1 MKNSLKVTNQN
12 AKLALSKSKSLL
24 NITNGLLS
32 KKTTDNLEKEF
43 GYKPFLIERGHLGFI
58 SNVVMTND
66 EKYLVSESRD
76 DIFGSND
83 IKIWDIKSGECLRT
97 IKGYEEKI
105 DILKVT
111 SDRKHIVALSI
122 YNNKVLVWNFNSGE
136 LLYKINV
143 STNLIDISPDSKYIV
158 TSDASKEIK
167 IWNIKNGEYIRTLKG
182 HHKTISS
189 VLISSS
195 GKHIVSTDI
204 SGLIKIWSANDTTC
218 LRTIKVHD
226 EDITSTV
233 ISKDESKILVICNNY
248 IIKIWD
254 FKSGNFLK
262 RIDEIGLKNLMI
274 VTNDLKKVITVNSE
288 NIIELWDLENYE
300 VVKKND
306 LIVSK
311 ESRIINISNTGKV
324 LIRTKENTIEI
335 WNLENTTCLSVLN
348 CIEKNN
354 ISKVAMNYIKQII
367 AIETRSYYSTT
378 TLWNIKNGE
387 LIDIFD
393 DGGRLLEISNDGE
406 TISTIEDM
414 GIFSEMDENGCYIN
428 PYGDRIVRIYDTKNG
443 KLVET
448 LENDEYYQED
458 NYDNKFVDINS
469 TITYVHSNYEV
480 QLIDTKS
487 SECILTIIP
496 DYEIAIDRN
505 GYFIVADYDCI
516 DKYIRISES
525 PLHQRKLTKEEIEH
539 FCKVKYKNKN
549 KIPEIEIDEDEIPF

>member
-1 MKNSLKVTNQN
+1 MKNRLKVINQN

-66 EKYLVSESRD
+66 EKYLVSESGD

-111 SDRKHIVALSI
+111 SDRKYIVALSI

-233 ISKDESKILVICNNY
+233 ISKDESKILVVCNNH

-254 FKSGNFLK
+254 FESGKFLK
-262 RIDEIGLKNLMI
+262 RIDRIGSKNLMSI
-274 VTNDLKKVITVNSE
+274 TTDLTKVITINSSNMIE
-288 NIIELWDLENYE
+288 IWDLDSCEIIKKIDRVDSKKNEIILTPNIEKVIVIKKMNIIEIWDLENCKCSNILSCGQTDYITSATISFNGQIVAIENSGTTCVVWDIKSNECVYIFEEYE
-300 VVKKND
+300 V
-306 LIVSK
+306 
-311 ESRIINISNTGKV
+311 
-324 LIRTKENTIEI
+324 
-335 WNLENTTCLSVLN
+335 
-348 CIEKNN
+348 
-354 ISKVAMNYIKQII
+354 M
-367 AIETRSYYSTT
+367 
-378 TLWNIKNGE
+378 
-387 LIDIFD
+387 
-393 DGGRLLEISNDGE
+393 LEISEDGKTITMLDLDDMVHIYNIRNGE
-406 TISTIEDM
+406 CLDTISRYE
-414 GIFSEMDENGCYIN
+414 Y
-428 PYGDRIVRIYDTKNG
+428 
-443 KLVET
+443 
-448 LENDEYYQED
+448 LEEEQKE
-458 NYDNKFVDINS
+458 NS
-469 TITYVHSNYEV
+469 TISCVHNNYEV
-480 QLIDTKS
+480 RLINTQN

-496 DYEIAIDRN
+496 DYEIVIDKN
-505 GYFIVADYDCI
+505 GYFIVDTENCI
-516 DKYIRISES
+516 DDYIRISEDS
-525 PLHQRKLTKEEIEH
+525 FNQRKLTKDEKDN
-539 FCKVKYKNKN
+539 FCKIKNK
-549 KIPEIEIDEDEIPF
+549 KVSPIQPIEIDEDEIPF